1 MNVLVV
7 GSGGREHAICHA
19 LARSRRRPRIFALPG
34 NAGTEALGTNVPGDP
49 CDIDLALSVARRE
62 RIDLTIVGPEDPLA
76 AGMVDAFEGQKRR
89 IFGPSAAAA
98 QLEAD
103 KAWAKQLMKKYDV
116 PTAEARVFGPT
127 EQERLRAA
135 QLDTDERWPSK
146 LATGY
151 DQACEFVRSRDEALV
166 VKATGLA
173 KGKGVFVCDEPA
185 QALLVLERLMRH
197 KEFGPVGETVLVEER
212 LNGREVSL
220 LALVDGHTIYLL
232 EPAQDYKRV
241 FDGDQGPNTG
251 GMGAYCP
258 STAIDDATLA
268 QIQRQILVPIVD
280 AMVREGVRYRGVLY
294 AGLMLTLGGPRVLEF
309 NCRFGDPEA
318 QVILPRLRSDLID
331 ALEAVIDGRLDQLAL
346 DWDPR
351 HAVGVVLASAG
362 YPASSR
368 SGDEIRGLPREALDD
383 ATVFHS
389 GTKRRGDAVLTA
401 GGRVLCVSALG
412 PSRDSARRR
421 AYEIVDGIAFGGMQ
435 YRHDIAAD
443 EPA

>member
-1 MNVLVV
+1 MKILVI

-19 LARSRRRPRIFALPG
+19 LSRSRRLKKLFILPG
-34 NAGTEALGTNVPGDP
+34 NAGTAALGTNVPGDA

-62 RIDLTIVGPEDPLA
+62 EIDLTIVGPEDPLA
-76 AGMVDAFEGQKRR
+76 GGIVDAFERQKRR

-103 KAWAKQLMKKYDV
+103 KAYSKQLMKKYGV

-127 EQERLRAA
+127 QQELLRAA
-135 QLDTDERWPSK
+135 QPDADERRPSN
-146 LATGY
+146 LVTGY

-173 KGKGVFVCDEPA
+173 KGKGVFVCDDPA
-185 QALLVLERLMRH
+185 QALLVLERLMLR

-232 EPAQDYKRV
+232 EPAQDYKRI

-251 GMGAYCP
+251 GMGACCP
-258 STAIDDATLA
+258 STAIDDATLV

-280 AMVREGVRYRGVLY
+280 ALVREGVRYRGVLY

-331 ALEAVIDGRLDQLAL
+331 VLESVIDGRLDEVSI

-368 SGDEIRGLPREALDD
+368 SGDEIRGLPDAALAD
-383 ATVFHS
+383 AMVFHG
-389 GTKRRGDAVLTA
+389 GTRRRGDAIQTA
-401 GGRVLCVSALG
+401 GGRVLCITALG
-412 PSRDSARRR
+412 QSREAARRR
-421 AYEIVDGIAFGGMQ
+421 AYEIVDGVTFDGMQ
-435 YRHDIAAD
+435 CRRDIAAD
-443 EPA
+443 DPA